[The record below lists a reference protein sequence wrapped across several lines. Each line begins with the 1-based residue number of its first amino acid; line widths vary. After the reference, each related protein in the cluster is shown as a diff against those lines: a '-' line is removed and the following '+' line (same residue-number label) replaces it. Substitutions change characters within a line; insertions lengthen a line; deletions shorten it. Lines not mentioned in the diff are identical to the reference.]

1 MAIQVRR
8 GTSANFDQ
16 SKMKNGEFAVIK
28 DQEKVMVSFADG
40 SAKELAKQEDIPEKL
55 PNPKSITFKGAA
67 TGSYDGSQAVT
78 ISIPDGS
85 NVTLKA
91 GTVSTL
97 AAGQAATASITGTAP
112 NFTLNLG
119 IPRGADGKQGE
130 DGQRGQPGADGQ
142 SPAIEIGSVTT
153 LAAGSKASAEIDSSN
168 YPQLKLNL
176 SLPQGAD
183 GRIGE
188 DGAPGADGASPT
200 ITIGTVET
208 LLAGSDATAEI
219 DASNYPNLILN
230 LGIPKGDKGNDGDD
244 ADVSA
249 IDHSQLEGRD
259 AFEQHPIQAI
269 TGLRAE
275 LNTIPD
281 GLYIDETNTLFL
293 VKGGKIVGNGVD
305 LPATGGGGGTEIGSK
320 LILKTSQ
327 RSFTILESDKT
338 ALITYSATSTD
349 TDTGEETGNLT
360 AIWSVLQNDV
370 YVTIA
375 KQNIEQGDN
384 SFDARQYLSTGSNSI
399 KLQVEDVYG
408 NSKAI
413 VFTFTVTQYLLKWNL
428 EALANH
434 GENPLTIFLEPYGNG
449 LKTVKLKVD
458 DNVVLTRTLEASG
471 SQITYSLAAQ
481 SHGAHVITAWIE
493 AEVTAEVI
501 KTTPLRSVGV
511 WLENDNMAPVVAVDN
526 DAPEVSLFGT
536 ANIKYMVIDPLNQP
550 APISLKAGGQVIS
563 ELSVDQTAQVWAYKA
578 KNVGTESLSIVC
590 RSVEVPITLKVN
602 PLPYDIS
609 PITDGLILDLD
620 PSGKNNSQSDK
631 ASFGYIDKDGV
642 NHPLTFSEGFDWVN
656 GGFQQDNEGVT
667 AFVVKRGD
675 FVTLDR
681 SFFDNTDTR
690 SAGKELKIVFK
701 ATNCRNYDAEIL
713 NAKGENN
720 AGLVLTAQEGIIS
733 SNLASRNVPYCEDS
747 KIEMDINIERDS
759 AAQGEQLAT
768 VWLEGVPSRAF
779 AYGDTDSW
787 TQTTPAFVKIG
798 SEEADVWIYRIK
810 LYANSLTRADIL
822 QNFIADCGDTDEL
835 LDRAKRNDIFTDG
848 IIDIEKLKIAKP
860 QLRIVTIEAERLTEG
875 KEDEVT
881 CRVLMSYPEGGPAY
895 NFIAENAIMKAQ
907 GTSSM
912 DYFNAALNLDIDF
925 KSVTSWKNGNGQT
938 ITGYSMRENSIPVN
952 YFNVKVN
959 VASSE
964 NANNVILADDYNEFQ
979 PNITAIRKNIA
990 GARDTVE
997 GVPCAVFFKNT
1008 SGSAIT
1014 VGSRTVA
1021 SGETIL
1027 YACGD
1032 FNNSKKNFAVFGQNS
1047 ELYPDIC
1054 CVEILNNNN
1063 AQCLFKSNDLSD
1075 ELWDGDGSFEFR
1087 YPKKPSDAMKAEWKK
1102 VLSWVVSTNRATATG
1117 AALAEAVTYEGVT
1130 YYTDSAEYR
1139 LAKFRNEVTD
1149 YFNLNSLLYHYLFTE
1164 RHCMIDNRAKNTF
1177 CSYEPDVN
1185 GVYKWNFN
1193 KDYDND
1199 TAEGNDNSGGLT
1211 FTYGIEDIDLV
1222 GGKPAFNAADS
1233 VLWTNVR
1240 DAFYS
1245 ELRSLYA
1252 ILEGKG
1258 AWSKERILNKFNQYQ
1273 SARPEA
1279 LVAEDMYN
1287 KYYTAHFN
1295 PTSVIGFLAMMLG
1308 NKTDQRKRFETYQ
1321 EYYMSSKYRS
1331 PLTQASNIIM
1341 RFNASDPADGN
1352 IPGVVPYA
1360 NSYLWVEYDTVETPQ
1375 LRATKGESYTIE
1387 CNVTGNLNDPQ
1398 VRICNAPMLSS
1409 VGRLASGLPRS
1420 VGAASAQRLQQ
1431 LLIGSTDITNTA
1443 FGTGDNAN
1451 DISFNMNTFIER
1463 LDLRNLPNYAA
1474 PLNLSNLT
1482 ALEELYTTGSNIT
1495 GVVFAKG
1502 APLETAQLNA
1512 VSQLWARDLTKL
1524 TTFEMP
1530 VTNLKE
1536 LWLEGNSDAIDMLE
1550 IVTNASLLERVRLI
1564 GIDWQLENANVL
1576 LRLAELKGYDA
1587 QGKTTDKAVVTGK
1600 AQVEAVSQ
1608 EDIDLLQAAFPGL
1621 ELIYDPFVELSL
1633 DADSWTAVGDVIFD
1647 NENGE
1652 VSINATKT
1660 GSSVSASTS
1669 ITFNESIDLSKYE
1682 RCTVNF
1688 YLEEN
1693 VSGVYGAASVLSLWG
1708 AASPNAMS
1716 ETGSHFESTEYNVHH
1731 FYGNNAAFN
1740 KGYVLDRY
1748 RVSGGTSSDAAPAG
1762 ENYEAVYIINTA
1774 QTANVR
1780 LYLKV
1785 YANTATTATK
1795 IKVKSIILS

>member
-1 MAIQVRR
+1 MANYNSAYKGTEIDSAVGEVKQAGFSVAARR
-8 GTSANFDQ
+8 EGVGAPGTNTEGRIGDVYTDSSTGKFYRCKSGNAQ
-16 SKMKNGEFAVIK
+16 SGFVWEEV
-28 DQEKVMVSFADG
+28 G
-40 SAKELAKQEDIPEKL
+40 STAELAISLAVGNVESL
-55 PNPKSITFKGAA
+55 PAEEN
-67 TGSYDGSQAVT
+67 
-78 ISIPDGS
+78 
-85 NVTLKA
+85 
-91 GTVSTL
+91 
-97 AAGQAATASITGTAP
+97 ATASITGTSP

-119 IPRGADGKQGE
+119 IPRGADGEQGE
-130 DGQRGQPGADGQ
+130 DGQPGQ
-142 SPAIEIGSVTT
+142 
-153 LAAGSKASAEIDSSN
+153 
-168 YPQLKLNL
+168 
-176 SLPQGAD
+176 
-183 GRIGE
+183 
-188 DGAPGADGASPT
+188 PGADGASPT
-200 ITIGTVET
+200 IEIGTVET

-219 DASNYPNLILN
+219 DASNYPNLVLN

-249 IDHSQLEGRD
+249 INHSQLEGRD
-259 AFEQHPIQAI
+259 ALEQHPIQAI
-269 TGLRAE
+269 TGLQAK

-281 GLYIDETNTLFL
+281 GLYIDEETNMLFL
-293 VKGGKIVGNGVD
+293 VKGGNIVGNGVD
-305 LPATGGGGGTEIGSK
+305 LPATGGGGGTEIGSR

-327 RSFTILESDKT
+327 RNITVLESDKT
-338 ALITYSATSTD
+338 AIITYNATSID
-349 TDTGEETGNLT
+349 TDSGEETGDLT
-360 AIWSVLQNDV
+360 AFWSVLQNDV
-370 YVTIA
+370 YVTVA
-375 KQNIEQGDN
+375 KQTIPQGEN
-384 SFDARQYLSTGSNSI
+384 TFDLFAQEVRKYLNTGNNNV
-399 KLQVEDVYG
+399 KLEVEDVYG
-408 NSKAI
+408 NRKAI
-413 VFTFTVTQYLLKWNL
+413 AFNITITNYLLTWNL
-428 EALANH
+428 AAIENH
-434 GENPLTIFLEPYGNG
+434 GKNAKTVFLKPYGTG
-449 LKTVKLKVD
+449 TKTVILKVD
-458 DNVVLTRTLEASG
+458 NNIVLSRTLEASG
-471 SQITYSLAAQ
+471 QEITYEIQKQ

-501 KTTPLRSVGV
+501 KTEPLRSVGV
-511 WLENDNMAPVVAVDN
+511 WVEDGNNTPIVAVDN

-536 ANIKYMVIDPLNQP
+536 ANIKYMIIDPQNIP
-550 APISLKAGGQVIS
+550 ANISLYANEQLVAQLTV
-563 ELSVDQTAQVWAYKA
+563 EQTEQTWAYKA
-578 KNVGTESLSIVC
+578 TAVGTENLAIVC
-590 RSVEVPITLKVN
+590 RGVTTPILLKVN
-602 PLPYDIS
+602 ELDYDIS
-609 PITDGLILDLD
+609 PITENLILDLD

-631 ASFGYIDKDGV
+631 TSFGYTDKDGI
-642 NHPLTFSEGFDWVN
+642 NHPLTFSDDFDWVN

-667 AFVVKRGD
+667 ALVIKRGD
-675 FVTLDR
+675 YVTLDR
-681 SFFDNTDTR
+681 GFFDNEDTR

-701 ATNCRNYDAEIL
+701 ATNCRDYDAEIL

-720 AGLVLTAQEGIIS
+720 AGLVLTAQEGVLS
-733 SNLASRNVPYCEDS
+733 SNLASRNIPYCEDS
-747 KIEMDINIERDS
+747 KIEMDVNIERDKS
-759 AAQGEQLAT
+759 ANGEQIAT

-787 TQTTPAFVKIG
+787 TQTTPKFVKIG
-798 SEEADVWIYRIK
+798 SDEADVWIYRIK
-810 LYANSLTRADIL
+810 MYSNSLTRSAVL
-822 QNFIADCGDTDEL
+822 QNFIADCGDTGEL

-848 IIDIEKLKIAKP
+848 RLDIEKLKIAKP

-875 KEDEVT
+875 KEDEVP
-881 CRVLMSYPEGGPAY
+881 CRVLMSYPEGGPTY

-925 KSVTSWKNGNGQT
+925 SDATSWKNGNGQT
-938 ITGYSMRENSIPVN
+938 ITGYSMRESSIPVN
-952 YFNVKVN
+952 YFNIKVN

-979 PNITAIRKNIA
+979 PNLTAIRQNIA

-1008 SGSAIT
+1008 SDSEIT

-1047 ELYPDIC
+1047 ELYSELC

-1063 AQCLFKSNDLSD
+1063 AQCLFKSADLSE

-1087 YPKKPSDAMKAEWKK
+1087 FPKNPTQEMKAKWQE
-1102 VLSWVVSTNRATATG
+1102 VLSWVVSTNR
-1117 AALAEAVTYEGVT
+1117 EGV
-1130 YYTDSAEYR
+1130 SEEEAAAR
-1139 LAKFRNEVTD
+1139 LQKFRNEVED
-1149 YFNLNSLLYHYLFTE
+1149 YFNLSSLLYHYLFTE

-1177 CSYEPDVN
+1177 CSYEPDTD
-1185 GVYKWNFN
+1185 GVYRWNFN

-1211 FTYGIEDIDLV
+1211 FTYGIEDVDLV

-1252 ILEGKG
+1252 VLEGKG
-1258 AWSKERILNKFNQYQ
+1258 VWSKERILNKFNSYQ

-1341 RFNASDPADGN
+1341 RFNASDPADGD
-1352 IPGVVPYA
+1352 IPDVVPYA

-1375 LRATKGESYTIE
+1375 LRATKGESYTIM

-1398 VRICNAPMLSS
+1398 VRICNAPMISS

-1431 LLIGSTDITNTA
+1431 LLIGSTDIINTA

-1502 APLETAQLNA
+1502 APLTTAQLNA

-1530 VTNLKE
+1530 TTSLKE
-1536 LWLEGNSDAIDMLE
+1536 LWLEGNNDAIDMLE

-1564 GIDWQLENANVL
+1564 GVDWQLETADVL
-1576 LRLAELKGYDA
+1576 VRLATLKGYDA
-1587 QGKTTDKAVVTGK
+1587 QGKPVDKAVVTGR
-1600 AQVEAVSQ
+1600 AQVEAISQ

-1633 DADSWTAVGDVIFD
+1633 DADSWTAVGDVVFD

-1660 GSSVSASTS
+1660 GSGLSASAR
-1669 ITFNESIDLSKYE
+1669 ITFNESIDLSQYE
-1682 RCTVNF
+1682 RCTVKF

-1693 VSGVYGAASVLSLWG
+1693 VSGAYGAASVLSLWG
-1708 AASPNAMS
+1708 AASPDATN

-1731 FYGNNAAFN
+1731 FYDSNVAFN

-1748 RVSGGTSSDAAPAG
+1748 RVSGSTSSDAAPAG
-1762 ENYEAVYIINTA
+1762 ENYEAVYTINTE
-1774 QTANVR
+1774 QTANIR

-1785 YANTATTATK
+1785 YVHTATTTTK